1 MAKDPSFDWWLDR
14 QIDEHMTPELEEEE
28 EEEEGEGSMP
38 NGISILNTTVC
49 RNLNLP
55 PIKEGEEEDED
66 CTLCEKEVG
75 ETCECFICAGCS
87 ELALGSECHSN
98 KKDEGMYCKDC
109 SKEK

>member
-14 QIDEHMTPELEEEE
+14 QIDEHMTPELE
-28 EEEEGEGSMP
+28 
-38 NGISILNTTVC
+38 
-49 RNLNLP
+49 
-55 PIKEGEEEDED
+55 EEEDED

-109 SKEK
+109 